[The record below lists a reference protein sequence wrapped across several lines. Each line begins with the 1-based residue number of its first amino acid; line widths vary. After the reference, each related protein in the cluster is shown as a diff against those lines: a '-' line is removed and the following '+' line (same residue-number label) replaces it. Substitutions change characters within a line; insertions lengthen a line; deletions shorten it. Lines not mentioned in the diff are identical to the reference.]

1 LLPRNSGEKPGGNVH
16 VAAVPKRTANEVIDE
31 AIKENKLGEYLL
43 YLFSC
48 TTFFVG
54 IAALGVGA
62 YNGERLTA
70 SLGTVASVMF
80 YPAMRLAKKIREQN
94 VAIRLLEIPLNNAKT
109 AEEAAL
115 VLKAFF
121 ESTISN
127 QKGLPKS

>member
-1 LLPRNSGEKPGGNVH
+1 
-16 VAAVPKRTANEVIDE
+16 VAPPPKRTANQVIDQ
-31 AIKENKLGEYLL
+31 AIKENRLGEYLL

-54 IAALGVGA
+54 IAALGIGA
-62 YNGERLTA
+62 YNGEKLTA
-70 SLGTVASVMF
+70 SLGMVASAMF
-80 YPAMRLAKKIREQN
+80 YPAMRLARKIREQN

-121 ESTISN
+121 ESTITN
-127 QKGLPKS
+127 KKGLPKS